1 MNQVELDSRAAG
13 TRAHGGSRARH
24 ITAAAAAAAPA
35 DGGGARMLIVAAG
48 GTL

>member
-24 ITAAAAAAAPA
+24 IAAAAAAAPA

>member
-24 ITAAAAAAAPA
+24 ITAAAAAAPA

>member
-13 TRAHGGSRARH
+13 TRAHGRSRARH
-24 ITAAAAAAAPA
+24 ITAAAAAAPA